1 MKALLLILSSL
12 FFISCSN
19 MTIGFEEDSQFYNGP
34 LIDTRE
40 DVSSEKET
48 QTQESVIEKEKTQN
62 AVTQEKTVIVEEKSS
77 EVLQENSSQESETT
91 FYYERDDE

>member
-19 MTIGFEEDSQFYNGP
+19 MTIGFEEDSPFYNGP

-48 QTQESVIEKEKTQN
+48 QTQESVIKKEKTQN
-62 AVTQEKTVIVEEKSS
+62 VVIEEKIAEEKSS
-77 EVLQENSSQESETT
+77 NSSQEPETT